1 MQHST
6 FQSVLEARDRD
17 EFRDIVVRFTK
28 RMGFDRVGAMM
39 VLDHRGAPTEFVA
52 VDNAPEGFRQTIED
66 LRSARVDPVMQHCKH
81 HHAPILW
88 NQATY
93 LKTGQIAA
101 WEEQAQF
108 GYRAGICL
116 ALHMPEGRHFV
127 LGVDRDQALPDDRG
141 ELARMVS
148 ELQLFA
154 VYAQEAAMRV
164 LIPCR
169 LEDKIPRLTADEI
182 DVLRWTME
190 GKTVWEVS
198 VILNLAESTV
208 QLHIENAV
216 RKLACAN
223 AHQAVLKTLRLGL
236 IR

>member
-1 MQHST
+1 MRHST

-28 RMGFDRVGAMM
+28 QIGFDKVAAIM
-39 VLDHRGAPTEFVA
+39 VLDHRDAPTEFVA
-52 VDNAPEGFRQTIED
+52 VDNAPEGYKEAIRD
-66 LRSARVDPVMQHCKH
+66 PRSGQVDPVMQHCKH
-81 HHAPILW
+81 RNAPILW

-93 LKTGQIAA
+93 LKAGQIAN

-127 LGVDRDQALPDDRG
+127 LGVDRDQALPDDRT
-141 ELARMVS
+141 ELARMVA

-164 LIPCR
+164 LVPR
-169 LEDKIPRLTADEI
+169 RQNDKIPRLTAHEI

-190 GKTVWEVS
+190 GKTVWEAS
-198 VILNLAESTV
+198 VILNLAESIV
-208 QLHIENAV
+208 QLHIDNAV

-223 AHQAVLKTLRLGL
+223 AHQAVLKALRLGL
-236 IR
+236 LR